1 MNELQE
7 QRKLGEDL
15 FDEMV
20 ADIKQYI
27 HERFLVDRFVP
38 STNEIL
44 LDMVYAGTVL
54 INFLNGLRPVR
65 KIAVHHFAYLVSEVV
80 QEARCEYYRGAMA

>member
-27 HERFLVDRFVP
+27 HEHYQNKRYIP
-38 STNEIL
+38 SVGEIL
-44 LDMVYAGTVL
+44 SDMVYTGNLL

-65 KIAVHHFAYLVSEVV
+65 KEAVHHFAYLVSEVV
-80 QEARCEYYRGAMA
+80 QEAKYEYEGKRSA